1 MSERIGRFEIVRE
14 LGRGAQSVVY
24 LARDPHLQREVAIKT
39 LHFSRPDPQKN
50 QQLLSEARMVSQLRH
65 PNIVPIFEA
74 GEEQGDLY
82 LVFEFVPGQNLGEYL
97 KANGRQSAVKAIAI
111 LGPVLDAIAH
121 AHAAG
126 IIHRDLKPN
135 NILIDNDGTPRV
147 MDFGI
152 AARVEALSGEDEAF
166 MGTPA
171 YMAPEC
177 FALRESSERTDVF
190 SAGLVFYE
198 LLTGQR
204 AVHGNN
210 AYEVLDRITNEDI
223 RLPKISGVE
232 IDDQLASVLY
242 KAIARDPQ
250 QRFSSVTQMREALDA
265 YLEPGDLVAS
275 TDTKQ
280 STIDFLL
287 RRMRHKSDFPA
298 LSESVG
304 TINKITGSDKESV
317 SNLSNS
323 ILKDFSL
330 TNKILRLVNSVYY
343 RQAGGGN
350 ISTISRA
357 VLVLGFDAVRNIAIT
372 VMLFE
377 HLKNKG
383 NAAHLKEEFLRANL
397 AGILAKDIG
406 DKSSVRDVEQVFIC
420 AMFHN
425 LGRLLSQ
432 YYFPDETDEIKR
444 VIEQKPCSEEAATV
458 QVLGISF
465 EDLGIGI
472 ARTWGFPNLIV
483 NSMRKLPAGSIR
495 KASTIEER
503 MRILS
508 SFSNELC
515 SMISDVESEEQQKEL
530 RKLAARYSDNVALS
544 EQAMRE
550 TMVKSFQEVAQFAS
564 IIGINLKQSTFG
576 KQMKSWATKPASV
589 VAVSPVKDVPA
600 GVSDSAE
607 TILLDVVPAGAPGAP
622 ARTVVGGVGE
632 EGAVTG
638 DDDEQDSAEVGN
650 SEVILMAGIQDI
662 SNTLVEDFK
671 LNDVLRIILETMYRA
686 KGFKRVILCVRDAR
700 NNTMLGRFGFG
711 PDALEISKRF
721 NFSLVFTPDIF
732 HAALSKGVDI
742 LISDTNDPKISSR
755 IPEWYRKGVN
765 AGTFVIFPLCMK
777 SNPVALI
784 YADSDSAG
792 EIVIPEKELSLL
804 RTLRNQAVLAIKQS
818 S

>member
-1 MSERIGRFEIVRE
+1 MSNSIGRFEIIRE
-14 LGRGAQSVVY
+14 LGRGSQSVVY

-39 LHFSRPDPQKN
+39 LHFSSSDPRKN

-82 LVFEFVPGQNLGEYL
+82 LVFEYVPGKNLGDYIRT
-97 KANGRQSAVKAIAI
+97 NGPQTPVKAIAI
-111 LGPVLDAIAH
+111 MNPVLDAIAH

-135 NILIDNDGTPRV
+135 NILLDQDGTPRV

-152 AARVEALSGEDEAF
+152 AARVEALSDGDESF
-166 MGTPA
+166 MGTPS
-171 YMAPEC
+171 YMAPEYITR
-177 FALRESSERTDVF
+177 RESSERTDVF

-204 AVHGNN
+204 AVRGDSVQ
-210 AYEVLDRITNEDI
+210 EVMRRLSNEDL
-223 RLPKISGVE
+223 RLPEKTSIAL
-232 IDDQLASVLY
+232 DDSLASLLY
-242 KAIARDPQ
+242 KAVARDPQ
-250 QRFSSVTQMREALDA
+250 QRFASAVQMREALET
-265 YLEPGDLVAS
+265 YLEPDEPVAS
-275 TDTKQ
+275 ADAKQ
-280 STIDFLL
+280 STLDFLL

-298 LSESVG
+298 LSESVS
-304 TINKITGSDKESV
+304 TINKITHSDKESV
-317 SNLSNS
+317 SHLSNS

-377 HLKNKG
+377 HLQNKS
-383 NAAHLKEEFLRANL
+383 NANHLKEEFLRANL

-406 DKSSVRDVEQVFIC
+406 EKSASRDVEQVFIC
-420 AMFHN
+420 AMFRN
-425 LGRLLSQ
+425 LGRLLGQ
-432 YYFPDETDEIKR
+432 FYFPDEIEEIKR
-444 VIEQKPCSEEAATV
+444 LIEQKSCSEEAATV

-465 EDLGIGI
+465 EEMGVGI

-483 NSMRKLPAGSIR
+483 NSMRKLPDGEVR
-495 KASTIEER
+495 KANNVEER
-503 MRILS
+503 MRVLS
-508 SFSNELC
+508 DFSNALC
-515 SMISDVESEEQQKEL
+515 TMISDVDLENRQKEL
-530 RKLAARYSDNVALS
+530 HKLAARFGENITLSDQAL
-544 EQAMRE
+544 RE
-550 TMVKSFQEVAQFAS
+550 TLEKSFQEAAQFAG
-564 IIGINLKQSTFG
+564 IIGINLKQSAFG
-576 KQMKSWATKPASV
+576 RQMKQWSAKPGTVSV
-589 VAVSPVKDVPA
+589 AEELVPVIA
-600 GVSDSAE
+600 GDSAA
-607 TILLDVVPAGAPGAP
+607 TVLLDVVPAGAPGSP
-622 ARTVVGGVGE
+622 VVEGE
-632 EGAVTG
+632 SSTSV
-638 DDDEQDSAEVGN
+638 DVGN
-650 SEVILMAGIQDI
+650 TEAILMAGIQDI

-700 NNTMLGRFGFG
+700 SNTMLGRFGFG
-711 PDALEISKRF
+711 PDAPEVVKRF
-721 NFSLVFTPDIF
+721 NFSMVFTPDIF

-742 LISDTNDPKISSR
+742 LISDTKDPKIVSR
-755 IPEWYRKGVN
+755 IPEWFYKGINV
-765 AGTFVIFPLCMK
+765 GTFVIFPLCIK
-777 SNPVALI
+777 SNPVAMI
-784 YADSDSAG
+784 YADCDSAG

>member
-1 MSERIGRFEIVRE
+1 MGKNIGRFEIVRE

-50 QQLLSEARMVSQLRH
+50 QQLLSEARMVSQLSH

-74 GEEQGDLY
+74 GEEKGDLY
-82 LVFEFVPGQNLGEYL
+82 LVFEYVPGLNLAEYL
-97 KANGRQSAVKAIAI
+97 RANGRLTPVKAISI
-111 LGPVLDAIAH
+111 LIPVLDAIAH

-126 IIHRDLKPN
+126 IIHRDLKPHN
-135 NILIDNDGTPRV
+135 VLLDSANMPRV

-152 AARVEALSGEDEAF
+152 AARVESQGGDGEAF

-171 YMAPEC
+171 YMAPEYIER
-177 FALRESSERTDVF
+177 RECSEATDVF
-190 SAGLVFYE
+190 AAGLLFYE
-198 LLTGQR
+198 LLTGQP
-204 AVHGNN
+204 AVRGENI
-210 AYEVLDRITNEDI
+210 YEVMNRIANQDI
-223 RLPKISGVE
+223 RLPKNDGVD
-232 IDDQLASVLY
+232 IDDALASILY
-242 KAIARDPQ
+242 KATARDPQ
-250 QRFSSVTQMREALDA
+250 RRYTSVSQMREVLQDYLQPDELVESADA
-265 YLEPGDLVAS
+265 R
-275 TDTKQ
+275 Q

-298 LSESVG
+298 LSESVS
-304 TINKITGSDKESV
+304 TINKIAGSDKETI

-343 RQAGGGN
+343 RQAGGGS

-377 HLKNKG
+377 HLQNKN
-383 NAAHLKEEFLRANL
+383 NANQLKEDFLRANL
-397 AGILAKDIG
+397 AAILAKDIG
-406 DKSSVRDVEQVFIC
+406 EQSSGRDVEQVFIC
-420 AMFHN
+420 SMFHN

-432 YYFPDETDEIKR
+432 FYFPDESDEIKR
-444 VIEQKPCSEEAATV
+444 TMEQRPCTEDVAAV
-458 QVLGISF
+458 QVLGLTF

-483 NSMRKLPAGSIR
+483 NSMRKLPAGNVR
-495 KASTIEER
+495 KANTAEDR
-503 MRILS
+503 MRILAG
-508 SFSNELC
+508 FSNELC
-515 SMISDVESEEQQKEL
+515 ALISDVEPEQRDKAL
-530 RKLAARYSDNVALS
+530 RKVAARFGDTVPLG
-544 EQAMRE
+544 EQALRD
-550 TMVKSFQEVAQFAS
+550 TMEKSFQEIAQFAG
-564 IIGINLKQSTFG
+564 IIGINLKKSNFGRQLQRWGVQSGAPETPEG
-576 KQMKSWATKPASV
+576 AQSGVTPRAESNTETSATV
-589 VAVSPVKDVPA
+589 L
-600 GVSDSAE
+600 SAA
-607 TILLDVVPAGAPGAP
+607 VPAGAPGSPLDADD
-622 ARTVVGGVGE
+622 GDGE
-632 EGAVTG
+632 RAVT
-638 DDDEQDSAEVGN
+638 EVGN

-700 NNTMLGRFGFG
+700 ANTMLGRFGFG
-711 PDALEISKRF
+711 PDAPEMARCF
-721 NFSLVFTPDIF
+721 NFSLAFTPDIF

-742 LISDTNDPKISSR
+742 LISDTNDPKIAAR
-755 IPEWYRKGVN
+755 IPPWYRKGVN
-765 AGTFVIFPLCMK
+765 AGTFVIFPLTIRN
-777 SNPVALI
+777 NPVAMI
-784 YADSDSAG
+784 YADCDRPG

>member
-1 MSERIGRFEIVRE
+1 MGKNIGRFEIVRE

-50 QQLLSEARMVSQLRH
+50 QQLLSEARMVSQLSH

-74 GEEQGDLY
+74 GEEKGDLY
-82 LVFEFVPGQNLGEYL
+82 LVFEYVPGLNLAEYL
-97 KANGRQSAVKAIAI
+97 RANGRLTPVKAISI
-111 LGPVLDAIAH
+111 LIPVLDAIAH

-126 IIHRDLKPN
+126 IIHRDLKPHN
-135 NILIDNDGTPRV
+135 VLLDSANMPRV

-152 AARVEALSGEDEAF
+152 AARVESQGGDGEAF

-171 YMAPEC
+171 YMAPEYIER
-177 FALRESSERTDVF
+177 RECSEATDVF
-190 SAGLVFYE
+190 AAGLLFYE
-198 LLTGQR
+198 LLTGQP
-204 AVHGNN
+204 AVRGENI
-210 AYEVLDRITNEDI
+210 YEVMNRIANQDI
-223 RLPKISGVE
+223 RLPKNDGVD
-232 IDDQLASVLY
+232 IDDALASILY
-242 KAIARDPQ
+242 KATARDPQ
-250 QRFSSVTQMREALDA
+250 QRYTSVSQMREVLQDYLQPDELVESADA
-265 YLEPGDLVAS
+265 R
-275 TDTKQ
+275 Q

-298 LSESVG
+298 LSESVS
-304 TINKITGSDKESV
+304 TINKIAGSDKETI

-343 RQAGGGN
+343 RQAGGGS

-377 HLKNKG
+377 HLQNKN
-383 NAAHLKEEFLRANL
+383 NANQLKEDFLRANL
-397 AGILAKDIG
+397 AAILAKDIG
-406 DKSSVRDVEQVFIC
+406 EQSSGRDVEQVFIC
-420 AMFHN
+420 SMFHN

-432 YYFPDETDEIKR
+432 FYFPDESDEIKR
-444 VIEQKPCSEEAATV
+444 TMEQRPCTEDVAAV
-458 QVLGISF
+458 QVLGLTF

-483 NSMRKLPAGSIR
+483 NSMRKLPAGNVR
-495 KASTIEER
+495 KANTAEDR
-503 MRILS
+503 MRILAG
-508 SFSNELC
+508 FSNELC
-515 SMISDVESEEQQKEL
+515 ALISDVEPEQRDKAL
-530 RKLAARYSDNVALS
+530 RKVAARFGDTVPLG
-544 EQAMRE
+544 EQALRD
-550 TMVKSFQEVAQFAS
+550 TMEKSFQEIAQFAG
-564 IIGINLKQSTFG
+564 IIGINLKKSNFGRQLQRWGVQSGAPETPESAQSG
-576 KQMKSWATKPASV
+576 VTPRAESNTETSATV
-589 VAVSPVKDVPA
+589 L
-600 GVSDSAE
+600 SAA
-607 TILLDVVPAGAPGAP
+607 VPAGAPGSPLDAD
-622 ARTVVGGVGE
+622 GGDG
-632 EGAVTG
+632 EGAVT
-638 DDDEQDSAEVGN
+638 EVGN

-700 NNTMLGRFGFG
+700 ANTMLGRFGFG
-711 PDALEISKRF
+711 PDAPEMARCF
-721 NFSLVFTPDIF
+721 NFSLAFTPDIF

-742 LISDTNDPKISSR
+742 LISDTNDPKIAAR
-755 IPEWYRKGVN
+755 IPPWYRKGVN
-765 AGTFVIFPLCMK
+765 AGTFVIFPLTIRN
-777 SNPVALI
+777 NPVAMI
-784 YADSDSAG
+784 YADCDRPG

>member
-1 MSERIGRFEIVRE
+1 MSKSIGRFEIVRE

-50 QQLLSEARMVSQLRH
+50 QQLLSEARMVSQLSH

-74 GEEQGDLY
+74 GEEKGDLY
-82 LVFEFVPGQNLGEYL
+82 LVFEYVPGLNLAEYL
-97 KANGRQSAVKAIAI
+97 RANGRLTPVKAISI
-111 LGPVLDAIAH
+111 LIPVLDAIAH

-126 IIHRDLKPN
+126 IIHRDLKPHN
-135 NILIDNDGTPRV
+135 VLLDSANMPRV

-152 AARVEALSGEDEAF
+152 AARVESQGGDGEAF

-171 YMAPEC
+171 YMAPEYIER
-177 FALRESSERTDVF
+177 RECSEATDVF
-190 SAGLVFYE
+190 AAGLLFYE
-198 LLTGQR
+198 LLTGQP
-204 AVHGNN
+204 AVRGENI
-210 AYEVLDRITNEDI
+210 YEVMNRIANQDI
-223 RLPKISGVE
+223 RLPKNDGVD
-232 IDDQLASVLY
+232 IDDALASILY
-242 KAIARDPQ
+242 KATARDPL
-250 QRFSSVTQMREALDA
+250 QRYTSVSQMREVLQDYLQPDELVESADA
-265 YLEPGDLVAS
+265 R
-275 TDTKQ
+275 Q

-298 LSESVG
+298 LSESVS
-304 TINKITGSDKESV
+304 TINKIAGSDKETI

-343 RQAGGGN
+343 RQAGGGS

-377 HLKNKG
+377 HLQNKN
-383 NAAHLKEEFLRANL
+383 NANQLKEDFLRANL
-397 AGILAKDIG
+397 AAILAKDIG
-406 DKSSVRDVEQVFIC
+406 EQSSGRDVEQVFIC
-420 AMFHN
+420 SMFHN

-432 YYFPDETDEIKR
+432 FYFPDESDEIKR
-444 VIEQKPCSEEAATV
+444 TMEQRPCTEDVAAV
-458 QVLGISF
+458 QVLGLTF

-483 NSMRKLPAGSIR
+483 NSMRKLPAGNVR
-495 KASTIEER
+495 KANTAEDR
-503 MRILS
+503 MRILAG
-508 SFSNELC
+508 FSNELC
-515 SMISDVESEEQQKEL
+515 ALISDVEPEQRDKAL
-530 RKLAARYSDNVALS
+530 RKVAARFGDTVPLG
-544 EQAMRE
+544 EQALRD
-550 TMVKSFQEVAQFAS
+550 TMEKSFQEIAQFAG
-564 IIGINLKQSTFG
+564 IIGINLKKSNFGRQLQRWGVQSGAPETSESAQSG
-576 KQMKSWATKPASV
+576 VTPRAESNTETSATV
-589 VAVSPVKDVPA
+589 L
-600 GVSDSAE
+600 SAA
-607 TILLDVVPAGAPGAP
+607 VPAGAPGSPLDAD
-622 ARTVVGGVGE
+622 GGDGE
-632 EGAVTG
+632 RAVT
-638 DDDEQDSAEVGN
+638 EVGN

-700 NNTMLGRFGFG
+700 ANTMLGRFGFG
-711 PDALEISKRF
+711 PDAPEMARCF
-721 NFSLVFTPDIF
+721 NFSLAFTPDIF

-742 LISDTNDPKISSR
+742 LISDTNDPKIAAR
-755 IPEWYRKGVN
+755 IPPWYRKGVN
-765 AGTFVIFPLCMK
+765 AGTFVIFPLTIRN
-777 SNPVALI
+777 NPVAMI
-784 YADSDSAG
+784 YADCDRPG

>member
-1 MSERIGRFEIVRE
+1 MSKQIGRFEIIRE
-14 LGRGAQSVVY
+14 LGRGAQSIVY

-39 LHFSRPDPQKN
+39 LHFAHPDPQQN
-50 QQLLSEARMVSQLRH
+50 QQLLAEARIVSQLRH
-65 PNIVPIFEA
+65 PSIVPIFEA

-82 LVFEFVPGQNLGEYL
+82 LVFEFVPGKNLGDYL
-97 KANGRQSAVKAIAI
+97 KANGQLTPVKAIAI
-111 LGPVLDAIAH
+111 INSVLEAIAH

-135 NILIDNDGTPRV
+135 NILIDSDGMPRV

-152 AARVEALSGEDEAF
+152 AAHVEARSNDAEAF

-171 YMAPEC
+171 YMAPEYIDR
-177 FALRESSERTDVF
+177 REHSERSDVF
-190 SAGLVFYE
+190 SAGLVLYE

-204 AVHGNN
+204 AVQGENIH
-210 AYEVLDRITNEDI
+210 EVMNRVANEEI
-223 RLPKISGVE
+223 RLPAGSE
-232 IDDQLASVLY
+232 IDDELASVLY
-242 KAIARDPQ
+242 KAIARDRQ
-250 QRFSSVTQMREALDA
+250 QRFASATRMREALDA
-265 YLEPGDLVAS
+265 YLEPDDPVTSSDA
-275 TDTKQ
+275 KQ

-287 RRMRHKSDFPA
+287 RRMRRKSDFPA
-298 LSESVG
+298 LSESVS
-304 TINKITGSDKESV
+304 TINKITGSDKESI

-330 TNKILRLVNSVYY
+330 TNKILRLVNSVYF

-357 VLVLGFDAVRNIAIT
+357 VLVLGFDAVRNISIT

-377 HLKNKG
+377 HLQNKG
-383 NAAHLKEEFLRANL
+383 NANLLKEEFLRANL
-397 AGILAKDIG
+397 AAILAKNIG
-406 DKSSVRDVEQVFIC
+406 EKTSARDVEQAFIC
-420 AMFHN
+420 SMFHS

-432 YYFPDETDEIKR
+432 FYFPDESEEIKR
-444 VIEQKPCSEEAATV
+444 LIEQKPCSEEAAAV

-483 NSMRKLPAGSIR
+483 NSMRKLPAGAVR
-495 KASTIEER
+495 KANTVEER

-508 SFSNELC
+508 AFSNELC
-515 SMISDVESEEQQKEL
+515 TMISGVEPEQRQKEL
-530 RKLAARYSDNVALS
+530 RKITARFGENIALGD
-544 EQAMRE
+544 QALRE
-550 TMVKSFQEVAQFAS
+550 TMEKSFQEVAQFAG
-564 IIGINLKQSTFG
+564 IIGINLKQSAFG
-576 KQMKSWATKPASV
+576 KQMKRWSAKPGNAV
-589 VAVSPVKDVPA
+589 VPETAVGID
-600 GVSDSAE
+600 SDSAE
-607 TILLDVVPAGAPGAP
+607 TVLSDVVPAGAPGSP
-622 ARTVVGGVGE
+622 VVEGE
-632 EGAVTG
+632 TEGA
-638 DDDEQDSAEVGN
+638 AEVGN
-650 SEVILMAGIQDI
+650 PEVILLAGIQDI

-700 NNTMLGRFGFG
+700 SNSMLGRFGFG
-711 PDALEISKRF
+711 PDALEIARRF

-742 LISDTNDPKISSR
+742 LITDTNDPKISTR
-755 IPEWYRKGVN
+755 IPEWFRKGVN
-765 AGTFVIFPLCMK
+765 AGTFVIFPLCIK
-777 SNPVALI
+777 SNPVAMI
-784 YADSDSAG
+784 YADNDHAG

>member
-1 MSERIGRFEIVRE
+1 MSNKIGRFEIIRE

-39 LHFSRPDPQKN
+39 LHFSHPDPQKN
-50 QQLLSEARMVSQLRH
+50 QQLLAEARLVSQLRH
-65 PNIVPIFEA
+65 PSIIPIFEA
-74 GEEQGDLY
+74 GEEQGDVY
-82 LVFEFVPGQNLGEYL
+82 LVFEFVPGKNLGDYL
-97 KANGRQSAVKAIAI
+97 KVSGRLTPVKAIAI
-111 LGPVLDAIAH
+111 LHPVLDAIAH

-135 NILIDNDGTPRV
+135 NILIDNDGMPRV

-152 AARVEALSGEDEAF
+152 AAHVEAPTNDSEAL
-166 MGTPA
+166 MGSPA
-171 YMAPEC
+171 YMAPEYISH
-177 FALRESSERTDVF
+177 RESSERTDVF

-204 AVHGNN
+204 AVAGDNV
-210 AYEVLDRITNEDI
+210 YEVMNRVANEDI
-223 RLPKISGVE
+223 RLPAQAGIE
-232 IDDQLASVLY
+232 LDDPLVSVLY

-250 QRFSSVTQMREALDA
+250 QRFASVLQLREALDN
-265 YLEPGDLVAS
+265 YLEPEDPVAS
-275 TDTKQ
+275 TDAKQ

-298 LSESVG
+298 LSESVS
-304 TINKITGSDKESV
+304 TINKITESDKGNIS
-317 SNLSNS
+317 SLSNM

-343 RQAGGGN
+343 RQAGGGS

-357 VLVLGFDAVRNIAIT
+357 VLVLGFDAVRNISIT

-377 HLKNKG
+377 HLQNKA
-383 NAAHLKEEFLRANL
+383 NANHLKEEFLHANL
-397 AGILAKDIG
+397 AAILAKDIG
-406 DKSSVRDVEQVFIC
+406 EKTSSRDLEQVFIC
-420 AMFHN
+420 SMFHN

-432 YYFPDETDEIKR
+432 YYFPDESEEIKR
-444 VIEQKPCSEEAATV
+444 AIEQKPCSEEAAAL
-458 QVLGISF
+458 QVLGITF

-483 NSMRKLPAGSIR
+483 NSMRKLPAGNVR
-495 KASTIEER
+495 KANTVDER
-503 MRILS
+503 MRVLS
-508 SFSNELC
+508 AFANELC
-515 SMISDVESEEQQKEL
+515 MMISDTQPEQQQLHRVK
-530 RKLAARYSDNVALS
+530 ARFGENIALN
-544 EQAMRE
+544 EQTLRE
-550 TMVKSFQEVAQFAS
+550 TMEKSFLEVAQFAG
-564 IIGINLKQSTFG
+564 IIGINLKQSAFG
-576 KQMKSWATKPASV
+576 RQMKSWTAKSEPAVLVESLS
-589 VAVSPVKDVPA
+589 AAA
-600 GVSDSAE
+600 GDSAE
-607 TILLDVVPAGAPGAP
+607 TVLSGLVPAGAPGSP
-622 ARTVVGGVGE
+622 AVEGE
-632 EGAVTG
+632 AGTGA
-638 DDDEQDSAEVGN
+638 ELAN
-650 SEVILMAGIQDI
+650 CEVILMAGIQDI

-700 NNTMLGRFGFG
+700 SNSMLGRFGFG
-711 PDALEISKRF
+711 PDAPEMSKRF
-721 NFSLVFTPDIF
+721 NFSLTFTPDIF

-765 AGTFVIFPLCMK
+765 AGTFVIFPLCIK
-777 SNPVALI
+777 GNPVAMI
-784 YADSDSAG
+784 YSDCERAG

>member
-1 MSERIGRFEIVRE
+1 MGKNIGRFEIVRE

-39 LHFSRPDPQKN
+39 LHFSRPDPLKN

-82 LVFEFVPGQNLGEYL
+82 LVFEYVPGLNLGEYL
-97 KANGRQSAVKAIAI
+97 RTNGRLTPVKAISI
-111 LGPVLDAIAH
+111 LIPVLDAIAH

-126 IIHRDLKPN
+126 IIHRDLKPQN
-135 NILIDNDGTPRV
+135 VLLGSDSTPRV

-152 AARVEALSGEDEAF
+152 AARIEAQGGDDEAF
-166 MGTPA
+166 MGTPG
-171 YMAPEC
+171 YMAPEYIER
-177 FALRESSERTDVF
+177 RECNEATDVF
-190 SAGLVFYE
+190 AAGLLFYE
-198 LLTGQR
+198 LLTGQP
-204 AVHGNN
+204 AVRGENI
-210 AYEVLDRITNEDI
+210 YEVMNRIANQDV
-223 RLPKISGVE
+223 RLPKNEGIE
-232 IDDQLASVLY
+232 IDDALASILY
-242 KAIARDPQ
+242 KATARDPQ
-250 QRFSSVTQMREALDA
+250 QRYASVAQMREALEN
-265 YLEPGDLVAS
+265 YLEPDEIVESA
-275 TDTKQ
+275 DARQ

-298 LSESVG
+298 LSESVS
-304 TINKITGSDKESV
+304 TINKIAGSDKETI

-343 RQAGGGN
+343 RQAGGGS

-377 HLKNKG
+377 HLQNKG
-383 NAAHLKEEFLRANL
+383 NANQLKEDFLRANL
-397 AGILAKDIG
+397 AAILAKDISEQ
-406 DKSSVRDVEQVFIC
+406 SSSRDVEQVFIC
-420 AMFHN
+420 SMFHN

-432 YYFPDETDEIKR
+432 FYFPDESEEIKHAM
-444 VIEQKPCSEEAATV
+444 EQKPCTEDVAAV
-458 QVLGISF
+458 QVLGLTF
-465 EDLGIGI
+465 EELGIGI
-472 ARTWGFPNLIV
+472 ARTWGFPSLIV
-483 NSMRKLPAGSIR
+483 NSMRKLPAGNVR
-495 KASTIEER
+495 KANTAEDR

-508 SFSNELC
+508 GFSNELC
-515 SMISDVESEEQQKEL
+515 GLISDVEPEQRDKAL
-530 RKLAARYSDNVALS
+530 RKVTARFGDTIPLS
-544 EQAMRE
+544 EQALRE
-550 TMVKSFQEVAQFAS
+550 TMEKSFREVAQFAG
-564 IIGINLKQSTFG
+564 IIGINLKKSAFGRQLQRWGAKSDATGGQETDKDGQLQGLESTTET
-576 KQMKSWATKPASV
+576 SATVLSGA
-589 VAVSPVKDVPA
+589 
-600 GVSDSAE
+600 
-607 TILLDVVPAGAPGAP
+607 VPAGAPGSP
-622 ARTVVGGVGE
+622 LDLDEDDGVVE
-632 EGAVTG
+632 A
-638 DDDEQDSAEVGN
+638 GN

-700 NNTMLGRFGFG
+700 ANTMLGRFGFG
-711 PDALEISKRF
+711 PDAPEVARCFS
-721 NFSLVFTPDIF
+721 FSLAFTPDIF

-742 LISDTNDPKISSR
+742 LISDTNDPKIASR
-755 IPEWYRKGVN
+755 IPPWYRKGVN
-765 AGTFVIFPLCMK
+765 AGTFVIFPL
-777 SNPVALI
+777 SIRNNPVAMI
-784 YADSDSAG
+784 YADCDRAG

>member
-1 MSERIGRFEIVRE
+1 MSKKIGRFEIVRE

-24 LARDPHLQREVAIKT
+24 LARDPHLQRDVAIKT
-39 LHFSRPDPQKN
+39 LHFSRPDPQTN

-65 PNIVPIFEA
+65 PNIVTIFEA

-82 LVFEFVPGQNLGEYL
+82 LVFEYVPGKNLGDYL
-97 KANGRQSAVKAIAI
+97 KASGRLTPVRAIAI
-111 LGPVLDAIAH
+111 LTPVLNAIAH

-126 IIHRDLKPN
+126 IIHRDLKPS
-135 NILIDNDGTPRV
+135 NILIDDVGMPRV

-152 AARVEALSGEDEAF
+152 AARVEALSNDAEAF
-166 MGTPA
+166 MGTPS
-171 YMAPEC
+171 YMAPEYI
-177 FALRESSERTDVF
+177 AHRESSERTDVF

-204 AVHGNN
+204 AVQGENV
-210 AYEVLDRITNEDI
+210 YEVMNRLSNEDI
-223 RLPKISGVE
+223 KLPGKTGVE
-232 IDDQLASVLY
+232 IDDELASVLY

-250 QRFSSVTQMREALDA
+250 LRFSSAIQMREALDA
-265 YLEPGDLVAS
+265 YLEPDDPVTSA
-275 TDTKQ
+275 DTKQ

-298 LSESVG
+298 LSESVS
-304 TINKITGSDKESV
+304 TINKITGSDKESIA
-317 SNLSNS
+317 SLSNS

-343 RQAGGGN
+343 RQSGGGN

-357 VLVLGFDAVRNIAIT
+357 VLVLGFDAVRNISTT

-377 HLKNKG
+377 HLQNKV
-383 NAAHLKEEFLRANL
+383 NASQLKEEFLRANL
-397 AGILAKDIG
+397 AAILAKDIG
-406 DKSSVRDVEQVFIC
+406 EKTSSRDVEQVFIC
-420 AMFHN
+420 SMFHN

-432 YYFPDETDEIKR
+432 FYFPDESEEIKR

-458 QVLGISF
+458 QVLGLSF

-483 NSMRKLPAGSIR
+483 NSMRKLPAGHVR
-495 KASTIEER
+495 KANTVEER
-503 MRILS
+503 IRILS
-508 SFSNELC
+508 AFSNELC
-515 SMISDVESEEQQKEL
+515 TMISDVDPEQRQKEL
-530 RKLAARYSDNVALS
+530 RKVTARFGENVSLS
-544 EQAMRE
+544 EQVLRE
-550 TMVKSFQEVAQFAS
+550 TMEKSFQGVAQFAG
-564 IIGINLKQSTFG
+564 IIGINLKQSAFG
-576 KQMKSWATKPASV
+576 KQIRAWGTKPDAEV
-589 VAVSPVKDVPA
+589 VEEPVRVAVSDN
-600 GVSDSAE
+600 AE
-607 TILLDVVPAGAPGAP
+607 TVLADVVPVGAPGSP
-622 ARTVVGGVGE
+622 AV
-632 EGAVTG
+632 EGDVESTN
-638 DDDEQDSAEVGN
+638 DVGN
-650 SEVILMAGIQDI
+650 PEVILMAGIQDI

-700 NNTMLGRFGFG
+700 SNTMLGRFGFG
-711 PDALEISKRF
+711 PDALETAKRF
-721 NFSLVFTPDIF
+721 NFSLVYTPDIF

-742 LISDTNDPKISSR
+742 LISDTNDYKISTR

-765 AGTFVIFPLCMK
+765 AGTFVIFPLCIK
-777 SNPVALI
+777 TNPVAMI
-784 YADSDSAG
+784 YADCDRAG

>member
-1 MSERIGRFEIVRE
+1 MGKNIGRFEIVRE

-50 QQLLSEARMVSQLRH
+50 QQLLSEARMVSQLSH

-74 GEEQGDLY
+74 GEEKGDLY
-82 LVFEFVPGQNLGEYL
+82 LVFEYVPGLNLAEYL
-97 KANGRQSAVKAIAI
+97 RANGRLTPVKAISI
-111 LGPVLDAIAH
+111 LIPVLDAIAH

-126 IIHRDLKPN
+126 IIHRDLKPHN
-135 NILIDNDGTPRV
+135 VLLDSANMPRV

-152 AARVEALSGEDEAF
+152 AARVESQGGDGEAF

-171 YMAPEC
+171 YMAPEYIER
-177 FALRESSERTDVF
+177 RECSEATDVF
-190 SAGLVFYE
+190 AAGLLFYE
-198 LLTGQR
+198 LLTGQP
-204 AVHGNN
+204 AVRGENI
-210 AYEVLDRITNEDI
+210 YEVMNRIANQDI
-223 RLPKISGVE
+223 RLPKNDGVD
-232 IDDQLASVLY
+232 IDDALASILY
-242 KAIARDPQ
+242 KATARDPQ
-250 QRFSSVTQMREALDA
+250 QRYTSVSQMREVLQDYLQPDELVESADA
-265 YLEPGDLVAS
+265 R
-275 TDTKQ
+275 Q

-298 LSESVG
+298 LSESVS
-304 TINKITGSDKESV
+304 TINKIAGSDKETI

-343 RQAGGGN
+343 RQAGGGS

-377 HLKNKG
+377 HLQNKN
-383 NAAHLKEEFLRANL
+383 NANQLKEDFLRANL
-397 AGILAKDIG
+397 AAILAKDIG
-406 DKSSVRDVEQVFIC
+406 EQSSGRDVEQVFIC
-420 AMFHN
+420 SMFHN

-432 YYFPDETDEIKR
+432 FYFPDESDEIKR
-444 VIEQKPCSEEAATV
+444 TMEQRPCTEDVAAV
-458 QVLGISF
+458 QVLGLTF

-483 NSMRKLPAGSIR
+483 NSMRKLPAGNVR
-495 KASTIEER
+495 KANTAEDR
-503 MRILS
+503 MRILAG
-508 SFSNELC
+508 FSNELC
-515 SMISDVESEEQQKEL
+515 ALISDVEPEQRDKAL
-530 RKLAARYSDNVALS
+530 RKVAARFGDTVPLG
-544 EQAMRE
+544 EQALRD
-550 TMVKSFQEVAQFAS
+550 TMEKSFQEIAQFAG
-564 IIGINLKQSTFG
+564 IIGINLKKSNFGRQLQRWGVQSGAPETPEG
-576 KQMKSWATKPASV
+576 AQSGVTPRAESNTETSATV
-589 VAVSPVKDVPA
+589 L
-600 GVSDSAE
+600 SAA
-607 TILLDVVPAGAPGAP
+607 VPAGAPGSPLDADD
-622 ARTVVGGVGE
+622 GDGE
-632 EGAVTG
+632 RAVT
-638 DDDEQDSAEVGN
+638 EVGN

-700 NNTMLGRFGFG
+700 ANTMLGRFGFG
-711 PDALEISKRF
+711 PDAPEMARCF
-721 NFSLVFTPDIF
+721 NFSLAFTPDIF

-742 LISDTNDPKISSR
+742 LISDTNDPKIAAR
-755 IPEWYRKGVN
+755 IPPWYRKGVN
-765 AGTFVIFPLCMK
+765 AGTFVIFPLTIRN
-777 SNPVALI
+777 NPVAMI
-784 YADSDSAG
+784 YADCDRPG

>member
-1 MSERIGRFEIVRE
+1 MGKNIGRFEIVRE

-39 LHFSRPDPQKN
+39 LHFSRPDPLKN

-82 LVFEFVPGQNLGEYL
+82 LVFEYVPGLNLGEYL
-97 KANGRQSAVKAIAI
+97 RTNGRLTPVKAISI
-111 LGPVLDAIAH
+111 LIPVLDAIAH

-126 IIHRDLKPN
+126 IIHRDLKPQN
-135 NILIDNDGTPRV
+135 VLLGSDNTPRV

-152 AARVEALSGEDEAF
+152 AARIEAQGGDDEAF
-166 MGTPA
+166 MGTPG
-171 YMAPEC
+171 YMAPEYIER
-177 FALRESSERTDVF
+177 RECNEATDVF
-190 SAGLVFYE
+190 AAGLLFYE
-198 LLTGQR
+198 LLTGQP
-204 AVHGNN
+204 AVRGENI
-210 AYEVLDRITNEDI
+210 YEVMNRIANQDV
-223 RLPKISGVE
+223 RLPKNEGIE
-232 IDDQLASVLY
+232 IDDALASILY
-242 KAIARDPQ
+242 KATARDPQ
-250 QRFSSVTQMREALDA
+250 QRYASVAQMREALEN
-265 YLEPGDLVAS
+265 YLEPDEIVESA
-275 TDTKQ
+275 DARQ

-298 LSESVG
+298 LSESVS
-304 TINKITGSDKESV
+304 TINKIAGSDKETI

-343 RQAGGGN
+343 RQAGGGS

-377 HLKNKG
+377 HLQNKG
-383 NAAHLKEEFLRANL
+383 NANQLKEDFLRANL
-397 AGILAKDIG
+397 AAILAKDISEQ
-406 DKSSVRDVEQVFIC
+406 SSSRDVEQVFIC
-420 AMFHN
+420 SMFHN

-432 YYFPDETDEIKR
+432 FYFPDESEEIKR
-444 VIEQKPCSEEAATV
+444 TMEQKPCTEDVAAV
-458 QVLGISF
+458 QVLGLTF
-465 EDLGIGI
+465 EELGIGI
-472 ARTWGFPNLIV
+472 ARTWGFPSLIV
-483 NSMRKLPAGSIR
+483 NSMRKLPAGNVR
-495 KASTIEER
+495 KANTAEDR

-508 SFSNELC
+508 GFSNELC
-515 SMISDVESEEQQKEL
+515 GLISDVEPEQREKAL
-530 RKLAARYSDNVALS
+530 RKVTARFGDTIPLS
-544 EQAMRE
+544 EQALRE
-550 TMVKSFQEVAQFAS
+550 TMEKSFQEVAQFAG
-564 IIGINLKQSTFG
+564 IIGINLKKSAFGRQLQRWGAKSDAKGAQETEKDGQSQGLESTTET
-576 KQMKSWATKPASV
+576 SATVLSGA
-589 VAVSPVKDVPA
+589 
-600 GVSDSAE
+600 
-607 TILLDVVPAGAPGAP
+607 VPAGAPGSP
-622 ARTVVGGVGE
+622 RDLDEDDGVI
-632 EGAVTG
+632 GA
-638 DDDEQDSAEVGN
+638 GN

-700 NNTMLGRFGFG
+700 ANTMLGRFGFG
-711 PDALEISKRF
+711 PDAPEVARCF
-721 NFSLVFTPDIF
+721 NFSLAFTPDIF

-742 LISDTNDPKISSR
+742 LISDTNDPKIASR
-755 IPEWYRKGVN
+755 IPPWYRKGVN
-765 AGTFVIFPLCMK
+765 AGTFVIFPL
-777 SNPVALI
+777 SIRNNPVAMI
-784 YADSDSAG
+784 YADCDRAG